1 MKKGDVFW
9 YIVVLLIVLFFV
21 GVGLMLLYN
30 FQGTMGDLTQRT
42 LVG

>member
-1 MKKGDVFW
+1 MKRGEVVW

-21 GVGLMLLYN
+21 FVGLGLLYK
-30 FQGTMGDLTQRT
+30 FHSGMGDLTQRT